1 MRLERRP
8 RGRHPSA
15 KRSIRRVGI
24 ATLLLV
30 AATPAAAQ
38 AIAPPG
44 AAACSGCHGVGV
56 AGTAVPPLQGLA
68 PDDIVAAMQA
78 FRSGQRPATV
88 MDRIAKGF
96 TDEETRA
103 IAAWVS
109 RQPRERP

>member
-1 MRLERRP
+1 MRP
-8 RGRHPSA
+8 T
-15 KRSIRRVGI
+15 GI
-24 ATLLLV
+24 AALLLV
-30 AATPAAAQ
+30 AAAPAAAQ
-38 AIAPPG
+38 AVAPPG
-44 AAACSGCHGVGV
+44 AAACSGCHGVGAAATV
-56 AGTAVPPLQGLA
+56 VPPLQGRA

-109 RQPRERP
+109 RQPRGRP

>member
-1 MRLERRP
+1 MRP
-8 RGRHPSA
+8 T
-15 KRSIRRVGI
+15 GI
-24 ATLLLV
+24 AALLLV

-38 AIAPPG
+38 AVAPPG
-44 AAACSGCHGVGV
+44 AAACSGCHG
-56 AGTAVPPLQGLA
+56 AGATATVVPPLQGRA

-103 IAAWVS
+103 IAVWVS
-109 RQPRERP
+109 RQP

>member
-1 MRLERRP
+1 MRP
-8 RGRHPSA
+8 A
-15 KRSIRRVGI
+15 GI
-24 ATLLLV
+24 AALLLV

-38 AIAPPG
+38 AVAPPG
-44 AAACSGCHGVGV
+44 AAACSGCHG
-56 AGTAVPPLQGLA
+56 AGAAATVVPPLQGLA

-88 MDRIAKGF
+88 MDRIARGF

-109 RQPRERP
+109 SQPRGGP